1 MSENSPN
8 LALPFL
14 LAAQAQ
20 KHVTVN
26 EALRILDG
34 LVQLSVL
41 EARAS
46 PPGSPVAGTRYL
58 VTATATGAW
67 AGWEG
72 SIALFDDNAW
82 RRLIPQEGW
91 LLWNVAASEFQRFD
105 GSDVGHARGGRGR
118 GLRLG
123 RDRGAGRG
131 DAGGRDQPACG
142 RGAGGAADACR
153 RRAPAEDQQGRGGR
167 DRLVLFQSDWSG
179 RAEMGLAGED
189 DFSFKVSPD
198 GAAWHTALTIAAA
211 DGIPD
216 LRAGATIGGSLAYR
230 RANILGPVSQAG
242 GVPTGAVIESGSN
255 SNGSYVRFADGTQ
268 ICRHRVNA
276 GSATA
281 FGSGTF
287 NDPYRTA
294 PLTWTY
300 PAAFASKPEGLGRA
314 WTESASANNRRM
326 MFVARLRRRDGNGAD
341 PGRALVGPHR
351 HRRHVHFAH
360 GHRPLVL
367 RRNPCT

>member
-1 MSENSPN
+1 MSEISPN

-46 PPGSPVAGTRYL
+46 PPASPVPGARYL
-58 VTATATGAW
+58 VSATAGGLW

-72 SIALFDDNAW
+72 SIALYDDNAW

-91 LLWNVAASEFQRFD
+91 LLWNVAAEEFQRFD
-105 GSDVGHARGGRGR
+105 GTAWVTLELGADVDFASGEIEALGVATQADATNRLAVAAPAVLLTHA
-118 GLRLG
+118 
-123 RDRGAGRG
+123 GAGHQLKINKASVG
-131 DAGGRDQPACG
+131 ETAS
-142 RGAGGAADACR
+142 
-153 RRAPAEDQQGRGGR
+153 
-167 DRLVLFQSDWSG
+167 LLFQSDWSG
-179 RAEMGLAGED
+179 RAELGLAGED

-230 RANILGPVSQAG
+230 RANILGPVAQSG

-255 SNGSYVRFADGTQ
+255 SNGSYRRFADGTQ
-268 ICRHRVNA
+268 VCWHRMNA

-300 PAAFASKPEGLGRA
+300 PAAFAAKPEGLGRA

-326 MFVARLRRRDGNGAD
+326 MFVARLAD
-341 PGRALVGPHR
+341 EMEMEQIQGVRWSDHTGTDDTFISVMAIGRW
-351 HRRHVHFAH
+351 F
-360 GHRPLVL
+360 
-367 RRNPCT
+367 

>member
-46 PPGSPVAGTRYL
+46 PPSSPVPGARYR
-58 VTATATGAW
+58 VVATAAGAW
-67 AGWEG
+67 AGWEH
-72 SIALFDDNAW
+72 SITLFDDNAW
-82 RRLIPQEGW
+82 RRLIPRQGW
-91 LLWNVAASEFQRFD
+91 LLWNVDASEFQRFD
-105 GSDVGHARGGRGR
+105 GSEWVTLEVGADVDFASGEIEALGIATGADGTNRLAVASPAVLLTHA
-118 GLRLG
+118 
-123 RDRGAGRG
+123 GAGHQLKINKAA
-131 DAGGRDQPACG
+131 AGETAS
-142 RGAGGAADACR
+142 
-153 RRAPAEDQQGRGGR
+153 
-167 DRLVLFQSDWSG
+167 VLFQSDWSG

-198 GAAWHTALTIAAA
+198 GAAWHTALAIAAA

-216 LRAGATIGGSLAYR
+216 LRTGATIGGSLAYR

-242 GVPTGAVIESGSN
+242 GVPTGAVIEHGSN
-255 SNGSYVRFADGTQ
+255 SNGSYVRFADGTL
-268 ICRHRVNA
+268 ICRHRMNA

-326 MFVARLRRRDGNGAD
+326 MFVARHAD
-341 PGRALVGPHR
+341 ETEMEQIQGVRWSDHTGDDATFISLIAIGRW
-351 HRRHVHFAH
+351 F
-360 GHRPLVL
+360 
-367 RRNPCT
+367 

>member
-41 EARAS
+41 ETRAS
-46 PPGSPVAGTRYL
+46 PPSSPVPGARYR
-58 VTATATGAW
+58 VIATATGEW
-67 AGWEG
+67 VGWEH
-72 SIALFDDNAW
+72 SIALFDENAW
-82 RRLIPQEGW
+82 RRLIPQQGW

-105 GSDVGHARGGRGR
+105 GSEWVTLEVGVDVDFEGGEIEALGVNTAADETNRLAVASPAVLLTHA
-118 GLRLG
+118 
-123 RDRGAGRG
+123 GAGHQLKINKAA
-131 DAGGRDQPACG
+131 AGETAS
-142 RGAGGAADACR
+142 
-153 RRAPAEDQQGRGGR
+153 
-167 DRLVLFQSDWSG
+167 VLFQTDWSG

-189 DFSFKVSPD
+189 NFSFKVSAD

-211 DGIPD
+211 GGVPD

-230 RANILGPVSQAG
+230 RANILGAVSQAG
-242 GVPTGAVIESGSN
+242 GVPSGAVIEHGSN

-294 PLTWTY
+294 PLSWTY
-300 PAAFASKPEGLGRA
+300 PAAFTAKPEGLGRA

-326 MFVARLRRRDGNGAD
+326 MFVARLAD
-341 PGRALVGPHR
+341 EMEMEQIQGVRWSDHTGDDATFISLMAIGRW
-351 HRRHVHFAH
+351 F
-360 GHRPLVL
+360 
-367 RRNPCT
+367 